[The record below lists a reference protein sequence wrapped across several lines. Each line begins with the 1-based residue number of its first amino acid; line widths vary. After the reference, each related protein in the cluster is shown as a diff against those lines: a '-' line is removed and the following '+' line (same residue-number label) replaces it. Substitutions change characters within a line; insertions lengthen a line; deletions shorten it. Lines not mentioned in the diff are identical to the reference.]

1 MSTPFTNQMAQR
13 GREKLEEVGRQ
24 RTRPRTPAPSA
35 PVLSSA
41 LPPIGPQIR
50 PNGQLYQPRLL
61 GGLEDLAFLRDARSH
76 REHVLLVG
84 PPGTGKTAL
93 SEAAFVQDAVAGQHS
108 GLETIVGTASTEVAD
123 FVGTFVQNPTTD
135 AFEWVPGPLIRSIK
149 NDVPLLVDE
158 IALIDPRELTVLYA
172 LMDGRDELHVTQ
184 NPALPPLKVG
194 PNWFVIG
201 ACNPEVPGA
210 HLSDALLSRFHHHVE
225 VTTDWDLA
233 ADFGVPVDLITVAKN
248 LESRKRQQ
256 TYEGWIPQLRD
267 ALAFAETSR
276 RFGQQFAVAGLLR
289 KCPFQDRE
297 EFAAAM
303 KERFG
308 EHAPLSLGTRVP
320 AGRR

>member
-1 MSTPFTNQMAQR
+1 MSTPFTNQMYQR
-13 GREKLEEVGRQ
+13 GQTELENLQRQ
-24 RTRPRTPAPSA
+24 RATRRKPAPPA
-35 PVLSSA
+35 AVLSSA
-41 LPPIGPQIR
+41 LPQVGPQIR
-50 PNGQLYQPRLL
+50 PNGQLYQPRML
-61 GGLEDLAFLRDARSH
+61 GGVEDLAFLRDARSH

-93 SEAAFVQDAVAGQHS
+93 SEAAFVPDAVPGRHC

-135 AFEWVPGPLIRSIK
+135 SFEWIPGPLIRSIE

-172 LMDGRDELHVTQ
+172 LMDGRGELHVTQ
-184 NPALPPLKVG
+184 NPSLPPLKVG

-201 ACNPEVPGA
+201 ACNPDVPGA

-248 LESRKRQQ
+248 LESRKQDD
-256 TYEGWIPQLRD
+256 TYAGWIPQLRD
-267 ALAFAETSR
+267 AMAFAETSR
-276 RFGQQFAVAGLLR
+276 RFGQDFAVAGLLR
-289 KCPFQDRE
+289 KCPAQDRS

-303 KERFG
+303 KEKFD
-308 EHAPLSLGTRVP
+308 EATPLSLGARVP